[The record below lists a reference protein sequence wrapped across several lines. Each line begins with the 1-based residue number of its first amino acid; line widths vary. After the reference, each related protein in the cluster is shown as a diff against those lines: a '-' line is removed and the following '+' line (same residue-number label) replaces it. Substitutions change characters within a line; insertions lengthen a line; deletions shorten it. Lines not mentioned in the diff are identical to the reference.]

1 MAGPASDDETREAAV
16 VPLDETYD
24 GTFPFAPHTFDGHGF
39 VQHYVDEG
47 PRDAEPIM
55 LLHGEPTW
63 GYLYRNM
70 IGPLSEHHR
79 VVVPDHMGFG
89 KSETPQDRQYTLQA
103 HTENLVALLEHLD
116 LTDVTFFGQ
125 DWGGPIA
132 TAVTV
137 RYPER
142 VKRLVYANS
151 LAGYGRIGRDDAT
164 PADQSRWFRWI
175 GEGLES
181 GRTEDVLLNLGS
193 TVLSVM
199 KLPGFTNSAAVDDTW
214 IRAYSDPFPDRAS
227 AIGGLEFP
235 LDLYLGRIAEYVI
248 AGAAGVPDLVARPAI
263 LLEGMEDGAIPP
275 DRAIADFRALW
286 PGGQVVEL
294 PGVGHYCQEDAP
306 DALVTHVQ
314 EFILAN
320 P

>member
-1 MAGPASDDETREAAV
+1 M

-24 GTFPFAPHTFDGHGF
+24 GTFPFDPHTFDGHGF

-47 PRDAEPIM
+47 PRDAEPIV

-63 GYLYRNM
+63 GYLYRHM
-70 IGPLSEHHR
+70 IGPLSEHYR

-89 KSETPQDRQYTLQA
+89 KSETPQSRDYTLQA
-103 HTENLVALLEHLD
+103 HTENLVALVEHLD
-116 LTDVTFFGQ
+116 LTGITFFGQ

-132 TAVTV
+132 TAFTV
-137 RYPER
+137 RHPER
-142 VKRLVYANS
+142 VKRMVYANS
-151 LAGYGRIGRDDAT
+151 LAGYGRLGDEDAT
-164 PADQSRWFRWI
+164 PMSQSRWFNWI
-175 GEGLES
+175 GGGLES
-181 GRTEDVLLNLGS
+181 GRTADVLLNLGS

-199 KLPGFTNSAAVDDTW
+199 KITGFTNSAAVDDTW

-235 LDLYLGRIAEYVI
+235 LDAYLGRIAEYVI
-248 AGAAGVPDLVARPAI
+248 AGAGGVPDLVSKPAI

-286 PGGQVVEL
+286 PDAPVVEL

-306 DALVTHVQ
+306 NALVAQVKDFLQ
-314 EFILAN
+314 AN